1 MFIIAKVNTDE
12 LMFDILLEEGEPIIF
27 KTEMDALRYI
37 DIICEENNI
46 PSDIYMLY
54 DNIDICR
61 MH

>member
-46 PSDIYMLY
+46 PSDIYMLNY
-54 DNIDICR
+54 NIEICR

>member
-12 LMFDILLEEGEPIIF
+12 LMFDIFLEDGEPIIF

-46 PSDIYMLY
+46 PSDIYMLN
-54 DNIDICR
+54 DNIEICR